1 MSVYGTYALTDT
13 RGPMYVYF
21 DVGYPAQ
28 AGERRPSG
36 IMYAVVDPRA
46 KEMALLFNGGD
57 DLSNYRFAGP
67 EELNSYLL
75 SYKIANEVEV
85 ERAYLV
91 GRQTLPEAPI
101 FPIPDERL
109 NDVLRRSYYLS
120 VLYHIIALS
129 STRRSEEHTSEL
141 QSLMSISY

>member
-1 MSVYGTYALTDT
+1 
-13 RGPMYVYF
+13 
-21 DVGYPAQ
+21 
-28 AGERRPSG
+28 
-36 IMYAVVDPRA
+36 MYAVVDPRA

-91 GRQTLPEAPI
+91 GRQTMPEAPI

-109 NDVLRRSYYLS
+109 NDVLRRSYYLRS
-120 VLYHIIALS
+120 LYHNNAIS
-129 STRRSEEHTSEL
+129 SARSAYFAGNEKRKVIDRKRFVEGNSGSVRVDL
-141 QSLMSISY
+141 GGSCRIKKKKN